1 MTDAA
6 TSNGNGSGP
15 TGDGDAPI
23 RLGGMAMR
31 NGLLVHGPTHW
42 AAAARNATTGEV
54 DVASGPKPN
63 FGGNLVAKVPFLRGP
78 IRMAEAFAVVPV
90 ARVSL
95 PSSRLPFEDK
105 RVVIAAAAVSATT
118 SYLRR
123 RAGGK
128 PTIGGEALQTAL
140 GMIPAAVA
148 LSGSELASYHGV
160 EHKAI
165 AAYEHGSR
173 DPRTAA
179 KEHQRCGSNLIG
191 PMMIFTVAG
200 QAVMD
205 RLPKQ
210 PGPFARWLASVASL
224 SLAVETFAYAER
236 NPDKP
241 LGRAVHF
248 AGDAI
253 QRLFATREP
262 NEAQIEVG
270 IAAMD
275 AILAAEGAE

>member
-1 MTDAA
+1 M
-6 TSNGNGSGP
+6 
-15 TGDGDAPI
+15 
-23 RLGGMAMR
+23 
-31 NGLLVHGPTHW
+31 
-42 AAAARNATTGEV
+42 
-54 DVASGPKPN
+54 
-63 FGGNLVAKVPFLRGP
+63 
-78 IRMAEAFAVVPV
+78 
-90 ARVSL
+90 
-95 PSSRLPFEDK
+95 
-105 RVVIAAAAVSATT
+105 
-118 SYLRR
+118 
-123 RAGGK
+123 
-128 PTIGGEALQTAL
+128 
-140 GMIPAAVA
+140 VA

-200 QAVMD
+200 QAIMD

-210 PGPFARWLASVASL
+210 PGPLTRWVASVASL

-236 NPDKP
+236 NPNSP
-241 LGRAVHF
+241 LGRAVHA
-248 AGDAI
+248 AGDSI

-262 NEAQIEVG
+262 NEEQIEVG

-275 AILAAEGAE
+275 AILAAEGAD